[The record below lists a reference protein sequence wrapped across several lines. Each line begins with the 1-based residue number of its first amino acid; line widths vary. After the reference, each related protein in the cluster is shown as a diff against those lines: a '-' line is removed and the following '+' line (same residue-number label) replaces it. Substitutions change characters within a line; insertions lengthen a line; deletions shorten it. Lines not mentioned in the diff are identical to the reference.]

1 MSVID
6 TPSHSAEGD
15 SDAVQGLTLNDVQS
29 FANHVLES
37 LEALG
42 LELADV
48 AADVDSIATNA
59 HEQNTLFENLRTI
72 AHEFAGIVRHIDTA
86 SQDTRTSAGETST
99 VMQDSRE
106 GVDQA
111 VSSIDNLVKAVTGIE
126 KSLSG
131 LENSLSSVTE
141 ITNKIAAVSK
151 QTNLLALN
159 ATIEAARAGEAG
171 KGFAVVAG
179 EVKQLATQTSQATGH
194 IDEAV
199 SELAS
204 NVTGLM
210 STSRQT
216 IDVAQESNKGV
227 SLINDA
233 VDGIHSSMGT
243 MTEKVEQIARSASD
257 SLDRCEGFI
266 GDIDKMAANISE
278 TTVNLKSADKRIT
291 SLLERSEDLILSINQ
306 SDIETSDTR
315 FIKEIQERARQ
326 IMAAF
331 EKALA
336 EGKISLEDLFSE
348 DYRPIP
354 DTNPQQYKTSFTD
367 LADILLPPI
376 QDPVL
381 DFDSKVVFC
390 IAVDRNAYVPTHQ
403 RERSQ
408 PQRDDPEWNE
418 AHCRNRR
425 IFDNR
430 TTQAAG
436 KSTKPFLIQTYR
448 RNMGGGQFTLLKSL
462 SAPITVQG
470 RHWGGLW
477 LGYKL

>member
-1 MSVID
+1 M
-6 TPSHSAEGD
+6 SAEDVPNHSGQNGK
-15 SDAVQGLTLNDVQS
+15 AVQESADNDIES
-29 FANHVLES
+29 FANHVLQS

-48 AADVDSIATNA
+48 AADVDSIAANA
-59 HEQNTLFENLRTI
+59 DKQNKLFENLREV
-72 AHEFAGIVRHIDTA
+72 AHQFADIVRHIDTA
-86 SQDTRTSAGETST
+86 SQDTRTSAGEAST
-99 VMQDSRE
+99 VMQDSRQ

-111 VSSIDNLVKAVTGIE
+111 VSSIDNLVKAVTKIE
-126 KSLSG
+126 KSLGG

-141 ITNKIAAVSK
+141 ITKKIEAVSK

-159 ATIEAARAGEAG
+159 ATIEAARAGDAG

-179 EVKQLATQTSQATGH
+179 EVKQLANQTGQATGH

-204 NVTGLM
+204 NVTGLI
-210 STSRQT
+210 STSHQT
-216 IDVAQESNKGV
+216 IDVAQESNKGI
-227 SLINDA
+227 SLIHDA

-243 MTEKVEQIARSASD
+243 MTEKVEQIAHSASD
-257 SLDRCEGFI
+257 SLQRCERFI
-266 GDIDKMAANISE
+266 GDIDKMAANITQ
-278 TTVNLKSADKRIT
+278 TTASLRSADKRIT
-291 SLLERSEDLILSINQ
+291 SLLEHSEDLILSINQ

-315 FIKEIQERARQ
+315 FIKEIQERAQ
-326 IMAAF
+326 QVVAVF

-336 EGKISLEDLFSE
+336 EGKISQEDLFSE
-348 DYRPIP
+348 DYQPIP
-354 DTNPQQYKTSFTD
+354 DTNPQQHQTSFVDLTD
-367 LADILLPPI
+367 ALLPPI
-376 QDPVL
+376 QDPML
-381 DFDSKVVFC
+381 DFDPKVVFC

-403 RERSQ
+403 REHSQ
-408 PQRDDPEWNE
+408 PQGDDPEWNE
-418 AHCRNRR
+418 AYCRNRR

-430 TTQAAG
+430 TTRAAAQ
-436 KSTKPFLIQTYR
+436 STKPFLLQTYR
-448 RNMGGGQFTLLKSL
+448 RDMGGGRFTLLKSL